1 MNAAIFGGTFD
12 PVHRGHLAVARAA
25 ARRFRLDRIYFVPAD
40 LPPHKQKR
48 PITPFLHRYA
58 MLTLA
63 LAGEERF
70 VVSAAEFAAGA
81 RRPNYTVETVARLR
95 RSLKKRDRLYLL
107 VGADQFRDLGRWYR
121 AEALL
126 RQVEVI
132 VATRRGYSLAEG
144 WSKLPLGARVLVLE
158 ARHPVSA
165 TEVRRRAA
173 RGRPLGRLVPPA
185 VAEYIR
191 KTGLYRG

>member
-40 LPPHKQKR
+40 LPPHKQKK
-48 PITPFLHRYA
+48 PITPFLDRYA
-58 MLTLA
+58 MLALA

-70 VVSAAEFAAGA
+70 VASAAEYAAGA
-81 RRPNYTVETVARLR
+81 RRPNYTILTVARFR
-95 RSLKKRDRLYLL
+95 RLLKRGDRLYLL
-107 VGADQFRDLGRWYR
+107 VGADQFRDLGTWYR
-121 AEALL
+121 ARALV
-126 RQVEVI
+126 RVVEII
-132 VATRRGYSLAEG
+132 VATRPGAPLAEG
-144 WSKLPLGARVLVLE
+144 WKKLPVGARVSVLE
-158 ARHPVSA
+158 TREPVSA
-165 TEVRRRAA
+165 TAIRRRAA

-185 VAEYIR
+185 VADYIR

>member
-48 PITPFLHRYA
+48 AITPFLDRYA
-58 MLTLA
+58 MLALA

-70 VVSAAEFAAGA
+70 VASAAEYAAGA
-81 RRPNYTVETVARLR
+81 RRPNYTVETVTRFR
-95 RSLKKRDRLYLL
+95 RTLKEGDRLYLL
-107 VGADQFRDLGRWYR
+107 VGADQFRDLGRWYH

-132 VATRRGYSLAEG
+132 VATRPGWPLEEG
-144 WSKLPLGARVLVLE
+144 WAKLPLGARVLVLE
-158 ARHPVSA
+158 THEAVSA
-165 TEVRRRAA
+165 SEVRRRAA
-173 RGRPLGRLVPPA
+173 RGRALGRLLPPA
-185 VAEYIR
+185 VEEYVR

>member
-25 ARRFRLDRIYFVPAD
+25 LRRFRLDRIYFVPAD
-40 LPPHKQKR
+40 LPPHKQKK
-48 PITPFLHRYA
+48 PITPFLDRYA

-63 LAGEERF
+63 LAAQKRF
-70 VVSAAEFAAGA
+70 VPSAAEFAAGA
-81 RRPNYTVETVARLR
+81 RRPNYTIHTVARFR
-95 RSLKKRDRLYLL
+95 RALKKGDRLCLL
-107 VGADQFRDLGRWYR
+107 VGADQFREMGTWHR
-121 AEALL
+121 ARTLL
-126 RQVEVI
+126 RAVEVI
-132 VATRRGYSLAEG
+132 VATRPG
-144 WSKLPLGARVLVLE
+144 WSLEAGWAKLPKGSRVLVLE
-158 ARHPVSA
+158 TNQAVSA
-165 TEVRRRAA
+165 TEIRRRAA

>member
-48 PITPFLHRYA
+48 AITRFLDRYA

-70 VVSAAEFAAGA
+70 VASAAEYAAGA
-81 RRPNYTVETVARLR
+81 RRPNYTVQTVERFR
-95 RSLKKRDRLYLL
+95 RGLKKSDRLYLL
-107 VGADQFRDLGRWYR
+107 VGADQFRDLGRWHR

-132 VATRRGYSLAEG
+132 VATRPGSSLAEG
-144 WSKLPLGARVLVLE
+144 WAKLPRGTRVLVLE
-158 ARHPVSA
+158 TEQWVSA
-165 TEVRRRAA
+165 TEIRRRAA
-173 RGRPLGRLVPPA
+173 RGRPLGRLVPRA